1 MLRVITE
8 READRTTLRVMG
20 RFSGQWVDE
29 VTRCWTALREADPAK
44 PITINLVDVSFID
57 ARGAQLLERM
67 CRAGAQ
73 VIAAG
78 CMNMQIVRQ
87 ILHRVASGER

>member
-8 READRTTLRVMG
+8 HEPDRTVLRVMG

-29 VTRCWTALREADPAK
+29 VKRCWTAVREADPSK

-57 ARGAQLLERM
+57 ARGSELLERM
-67 CRAGAQ
+67 CRAGAH
-73 VIAAG
+73 VVAAG
-78 CMNMQIVRQ
+78 CMNLQIVRQ
-87 ILHRVASGER
+87 ILGRVASGMR